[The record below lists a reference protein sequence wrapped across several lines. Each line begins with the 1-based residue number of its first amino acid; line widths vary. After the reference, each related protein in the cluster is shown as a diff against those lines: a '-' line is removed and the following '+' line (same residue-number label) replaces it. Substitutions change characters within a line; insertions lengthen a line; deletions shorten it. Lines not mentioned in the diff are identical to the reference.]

1 VLPTPPSDIRVLVV
15 DDEAVIRTTLLRM
28 LQKHGYRC
36 SAADNVDAA
45 LAVLAHE
52 PVDLVLSD
60 IQMPGK
66 SGVDLV
72 RALADRIPDT
82 AVVMVTGVDDASV
95 AMQCIGLGAYGYVL
109 KPIRTNAILVAVG
122 SALRRRMLE
131 IEHRDREGLL
141 ARKVR
146 EQTLEIRAS
155 REEIAWRLLAASEHR
170 DNETGA
176 HIRRIGLY
184 AGEFGRLLGWEADQV
199 ERIQAAA
206 PMHDIGK
213 IGIPDRILQ
222 KPGPLTD
229 EEWSVMRTHPATGAA
244 ILQGSRV
251 PFIRM
256 GARIAVCHHERWDGT
271 GYPAGTA
278 GAQIP
283 LDARITCLVDVY
295 DALSNRRCYHDPWP
309 EQQVVEYLKSQRERL
324 FDPELVD
331 LFFAHYGTFRSIL
344 NGNPDRPMAPFRDEA
359 DQVANR

>member
-1 VLPTPPSDIRVLVV
+1 MSALQHPEVRILVV
-15 DDEAVIRTTLLRM
+15 DDEPVIRTTLLRM

-36 SAADNVDAA
+36 SEADNVDAA
-45 LAVLAHE
+45 LRVLEHE
-52 PVDLVLSD
+52 PVELVLSD

-72 RALADRIPDT
+72 RAMGHRIPDT
-82 AVVMVTGVDDASV
+82 AVVMVTGVDDAAV
-95 AMQCIGLGAYGYVL
+95 AMECIGLGAYAYVL
-109 KPIRTNAILVAVG
+109 KPIQTNAILVAVG

-146 EQTLEIRAS
+146 EQTFEIRAS

-184 AGEFGRLLGWEADQV
+184 AAELARLVGWDQERV
-199 ERIQAAA
+199 ECIQAAA

-222 KPGPLTD
+222 KPGPLTE
-229 EEWSVMRTHPATGAA
+229 EEWTVMRTHPVTGAA

-256 GARIAVCHHERWDGT
+256 GARIAVCHHERWDGG
-271 GYPAGTA
+271 GYPAGVE
-278 GAQIP
+278 GHRIP

-295 DALSNRRCYHDPWP
+295 DALSNKRCYHDPWP
-309 EQQVVEYLKSQRERL
+309 EDLVVGHLKKNRERM
-324 FDPELVD
+324 FDPALVD
-331 LFFAHYGTFRSIL
+331 LFFENYELFRSIL
-344 NGNPDRPMAPFRDEA
+344 QGNPDKPLEPFRDEA
-359 DQVANR
+359 ERIVNR

>member
-1 VLPTPPSDIRVLVV
+1 MLPTPPSDIRVLVV

-199 ERIQAAA
+199 ECIQAAA